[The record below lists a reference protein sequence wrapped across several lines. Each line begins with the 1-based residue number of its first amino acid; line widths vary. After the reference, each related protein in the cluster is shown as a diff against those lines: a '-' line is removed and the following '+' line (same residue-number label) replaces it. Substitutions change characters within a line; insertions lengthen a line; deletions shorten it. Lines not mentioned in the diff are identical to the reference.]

1 MLTETISLTNTTV
14 NRLMEKISESGLK
27 PGEPFAKEADLEKE
41 LNVSR
46 PVLREAIS
54 RLRGLGILESRQCV
68 GLIVSRPDPVELFG
82 KAFQSWVV
90 DSINLVELAEMRYS
104 LEIGAVEIAAQRATP
119 QQLTRLDD
127 LAREFTQHLISKP
140 PSPARSL
147 DDIEFDFHRTILE
160 ATHNSML
167 IRMHH
172 IIAAYFLRSARE
184 VSGWDVQG
192 SDENSAWE
200 HRAIAKALADRS
212 AERARVILAGHLSH
226 LVSNKTPSTQGD

>member
-1 MLTETISLTNTTV
+1 MEMIS
-14 NRLMEKISESGLK
+14 KSGLK
-27 PGEPFAKEADLEKE
+27 PGDAFAKEGDLEKE

-68 GLIVSRPDPVELFG
+68 GLIVAKPDPVELFG

-90 DSINLVELAEMRYS
+90 DSINLQELAEMRYS
-104 LEIGAVEIAAQRATP
+104 LEIGAIEIAARRATEE
-119 QQLTRLDD
+119 QLARLEE
-127 LAREFTQHLISKP
+127 LAREFSKHLVSK
-140 PSPARSL
+140 SPTRSL

-184 VSGWDVQG
+184 VNGWDIQG

-212 AERARVILAGHLSH
+212 AERARVILAGHLSR
-226 LVSNKTPSTQGD
+226 LVSNTPSSNQGV

>member
-1 MLTETISLTNTTV
+1 MIFETANLTNMTV
-14 NRLMEKISESGLK
+14 NRLMEMISCSGLK
-27 PGEPFAKEADLEKE
+27 PGEAFAREADLEKE

-68 GLIVSRPDPVELFG
+68 GLIVSKPDPVELFG

-104 LEIGAVEIAAQRATP
+104 LEVGAVEIAARRATGE
-119 QQLTRLDD
+119 QLARLDE
-127 LAREFTQHLISKP
+127 LAREFTQHLASK
-140 PSPARSL
+140 SSARSL

-184 VSGWDVQG
+184 VTGWDVQG

-200 HRAIAKALADRS
+200 HRAVAKALADRS

-226 LVSNKTPSTQGD
+226 LISHKNPSNQGD

>member
-1 MLTETISLTNTTV
+1 MITPETTTLTNATV
-14 NRLMEKISESGLK
+14 NRLMELISGSGLK

-41 LNVSR
+41 LKVSR

-90 DSINLVELAEMRYS
+90 DSINLKELAEMRYS
-104 LEIGAVEIAAQRATP
+104 LEIGAVEIAALRATGE
-119 QQLTRLDD
+119 QLTRLDE
-127 LAREFTQHLISKP
+127 LAREFTQHLVSK
-140 PSPARSL
+140 SPARSL

-184 VSGWDVQG
+184 VTGWDVQG

-200 HRAIAKALADRS
+200 HRAIAKALADRN
-212 AERARVILAGHLSH
+212 AERARVILAGHLSP
-226 LVSNKTPSTQGD
+226 LISNKTPSIQGA